1 MNTTELLERPEAD
14 TAPAP
19 RRRPYGTVVLGAL
32 LIVAGGL
39 WFLDAIDAV
48 EVQAAVV
55 LPAIL
60 AVIGLA
66 LVIGSFEGPH
76 TGLVIAGVF
85 VTIAVLAVAAAPT
98 DAFHGGIGQ
107 RNIHVTDQTTLAPRY
122 DVGVG
127 ELNLDL
133 SDLVM
138 TESADIDITVGA
150 GDLTILLPQDVA
162 VDIDA
167 AVGAGQIDLLG
178 QQSDGLSVT
187 RTYRSDDFGTA
198 DVALTLNL
206 DVAAGN
212 IEVNR

>member
-1 MNTTELLERPEAD
+1 MTTTDLLERPEAE
-14 TAPAP
+14 TPQTP
-19 RRRPYGTVVLGAL
+19 RRRPYGSVVLGAL
-32 LIVAGGL
+32 LIVTGGL
-39 WFLDAIDAV
+39 WFLDAIDAI
-48 EVQAAVV
+48 EIQAALV

-66 LVIGSFEGPH
+66 LVVGSFEGPH
-76 TGLVIAGVF
+76 RGLVIAGVF
-85 VTIAVLAVAAAPT
+85 VTLAVVAVAAAPT

-138 TESADIDITVGA
+138 TESANVDITVGA
-150 GDLTILLPQDVA
+150 GDLTITLPRDVA

-167 AVGAGQIDLLG
+167 AVGAGQIALLG
-178 QQSDGLSVT
+178 QQSDGLSVS
-187 RTYRSDDFGTA
+187 RTYRSDDYDTA